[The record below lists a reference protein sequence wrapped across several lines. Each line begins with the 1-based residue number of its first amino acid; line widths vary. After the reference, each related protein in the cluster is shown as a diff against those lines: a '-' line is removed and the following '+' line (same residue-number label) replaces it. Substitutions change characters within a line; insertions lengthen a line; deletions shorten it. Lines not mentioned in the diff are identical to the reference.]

1 MERWERPLSP
11 QPMYRAP
18 EVELLPLSL
27 YSGHVL
33 FFFSFTSLL
42 LFGSL
47 LFLIFHLSDLSLL
60 LHSSGCGHISLA
72 VFSSFSF
79 AICFSHFLFYTFH
92 FQASFVHTQHLF
104 LRKSDPSPP
113 PLTPPPPLPALFSM
127 IPVSLHDW
135 YRPYHPQHLETFLLN
150 IIHMV
155 IHVLKKRT
163 VCVCWLLVCICSTCY
178 MYSTELQ
185 QWKLDWENEESI
197 MKHQLEVLCLNKC
210 PHWLKSRSDRPCTSA
225 SAQYLLLI
233 RLIWPLCLTAIMT
246 EYLQLFLTHK
256 AVLFISRNIP
266 YDSINEGTRVE
277 LLHLDLLW
285 VHQT

>member
-18 EVELLPLSL
+18 EVEPLPLSL
-27 YSGHVL
+27 HSGHV
-33 FFFSFTSLL
+33 FFF
-42 LFGSL
+42 
-47 LFLIFHLSDLSLL
+47 LL
-60 LHSSGCGHISLA
+60 LHVPPPLRYLA
-72 VFSSFSF
+72 V
-79 AICFSHFLFYTFH
+79 SHFSPFWTFSPLALFWMRSH
-92 FQASFVHTQHLF
+92 FSCCLLKLF
-104 LRKSDPSPP
+104 LCNLLFSLSFLHLSLSGFLRSYPTSLPKEIRPPSSS
-113 PLTPPPPLPALFSM
+113 LTPPPPLPALFSM

-225 SAQYLLLI
+225 SAQCLLLI